1 MSDSRF
7 TTEVRITVIMGLKTQ
22 TKTYNTFSTGI
33 VTDTPHT
40 EIPDTACAYATNAIF
55 YKDGNVA
62 NRGGVYR
69 KWASSITGPRG
80 NGSYVSI
87 GSYKTKPTG
96 NSSDMLCALSYRAG
110 RSNGTRI
117 VFEPW
122 DAAVTAG
129 TYSTVT
135 NQDSL
140 SSTVETSA
148 TGPVIGLVPGLSCGK
163 TFDYFGDMGV
173 AIGGPAIGGVDPLSQ
188 QGQNGMAFFAG
199 NPGGTQ
205 YSHYISAQATPT
217 AVVAAGNNAI
227 TFGSAP
233 TWASVLPGDPV
244 GKYIY
249 VTDGTSEYIGK
260 IIKVTSTTIF
270 NVSPT
275 PTKSFTVASV
285 LAANAMVRISNIA
298 NVSGWNVE
306 TGGGAIPAIAA
317 SGCVHQNRVVLAGAE
332 PVPYATAD
340 LVAVARTDV
349 GSMFYTNM
357 RTQNGTVTT
366 IKPINTICWSSIR
379 AEPATA
385 VNGNVDGDLPLL
397 RGGWPKSQYVTLD
410 TKGITAIV
418 PIDVNN
424 LLVLCVDK
432 VLMLSGT
439 LGTIL
444 PNANLNNSDFNIRTL
459 STTYSCINDAT
470 VQVTKYGIFFSDKNG
485 IYLTDGYKFVDILK
499 NKISNAFVG
508 LNNSSTYSSARL
520 GDAEPTGS
528 AFVKGHYIL
537 FYPTVDNN
545 LNSLAS
551 VCVNAEL
558 DFAVS
563 YFTFQIESGLGAAY
577 PVLGYTTTVSTT
589 GSIVV
594 VMKNTMTNAYDCIL
608 NVDGLCT
615 STGKV
620 FDCWSYLTNFV
631 TLIIPKSVVLS
642 GTGGLSRLK
651 EVIFNYQTYV
661 TAGSQASSTSASRQ
675 FLIQK
680 GIIDNVSFAIASVT
694 VAAVTP
700 SETTSSVYPAASVY
714 DTILERVNLV
724 SGSLPDS
731 TSTSTN
737 SNIGYSYY
745 PYFITSGTVFILNA
759 VTYVF
764 NSLKTGRMNR

>member
-1 MSDSRF
+1 MLDGPF
-7 TTEVRITVIMGLKTQ
+7 TTEVRITLTMGLKTQ

-69 KWASSITGPRG
+69 KWVNNATGPRNNG
-80 NGSYVSI
+80 NYVSI
-87 GSYKTKPTG
+87 GSYKTNKST
-96 NSSDMLCALSYRAG
+96 SSNMLCALAYRTG
-110 RSNGTRI
+110 RTNGNRI

-122 DAAVTAG
+122 DANTTAA

-140 SSTVETSA
+140 SSAVEA
-148 TGPVIGLVPGLSCGK
+148 AGAVIGLVPGLNCGK
-163 TFDYFGDMGV
+163 TFNYFGDLGV
-173 AIGGPAIGGVDPLSQ
+173 PVGGASVASLDPLFY

-199 NPGGTQ
+199 NPGSVE
-205 YSHYISAQATPT
+205 YSHFVSSQATPT
-217 AVVAAGNNAI
+217 VAVVSGNSAI

-233 TWASVLPGDPV
+233 TFTPVLPADPV

-249 VTDGTSEYIGK
+249 VTDGTNEYIGK
-260 IIKVTSTTIF
+260 IIKVTSTTVF

-275 PTKSFTVASV
+275 PTKTFTTANVTAG
-285 LAANAMVRISNIA
+285 NAMVRISNIGA
-298 NVSGWNVE
+298 VQGWNVE
-306 TGGGAIPAIAA
+306 TGGGAIPAVAA

-332 PVPYATAD
+332 PVPYATTD
-340 LVAVARTDV
+340 LVAVSRTNV
-349 GSMFYTNM
+349 GTMFYSNM
-357 RTQNGTVTT
+357 RTQDGTVTT
-366 IKPINTICWSSIR
+366 IKPMNTICWSSIR

-459 STTYSCINDAT
+459 STTYSCTNDAT
-470 VQVTKYGIFFSDKNG
+470 VQVTPYGIFFADKKG
-485 IYLTDGYKFVDILK
+485 IYLTDGYKFVDTIKGKILG
-499 NKISNAFVG
+499 AFAV
-508 LNNSSTYSSARL
+508 LNNNTSPSSDRA

-528 AFVKGHYIL
+528 AYVNGHYIL
-537 FYPTVDNN
+537 FYPSVDFDD
-545 LNSLAS
+545 NSIAS

-558 DFAVS
+558 EFAVS

-577 PVLGYTTTVSTT
+577 PILGYTTTVNANN
-589 GSIVV
+589 SIIGVV
-594 VMKNTMTNAYDCIL
+594 KNTMTDAYDSIV
-608 NVDGLCT
+608 NFDQICT
-615 STGKV
+615 STAKV
-620 FDCWSYLTNFV
+620 FDCWSYLDNFD
-631 TLIIPKSVVLS
+631 TLIIPKSIVLS
-642 GTGGLSRLK
+642 ASGGLSRLK
-651 EVIFNYQTYV
+651 EIVFNYQTYV
-661 TAGSQASSTSASRQ
+661 TAGSQATSTTAVRYLSVE
-675 FLIQK
+675 K
-680 GIIDNVSFAIASVT
+680 GIVDNVSFAIASAT
-694 VAAVTP
+694 VAAVSP
-700 SETTSSVYPAASVY
+700 SETTTGAGSVY
-714 DTILERVNLV
+714 DTILQRTNLI
-724 SGSLPDS
+724 SGSLPDDQAL
-731 TSTSTN
+731 TTN
-737 SNIGYSYY
+737 SNIGYSFY
-745 PYFITSGTVFILNA
+745 PYFTTSGTVFILNA